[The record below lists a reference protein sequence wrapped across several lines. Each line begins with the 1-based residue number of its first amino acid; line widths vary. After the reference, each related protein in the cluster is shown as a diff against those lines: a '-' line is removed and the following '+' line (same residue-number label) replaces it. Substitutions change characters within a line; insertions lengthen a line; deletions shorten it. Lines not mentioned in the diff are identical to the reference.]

1 MNERTGFTPL
11 EIKDSNRVSKKFLT
25 GFTLIE
31 LLVVIS
37 IIALLVS
44 ILTPALSKAKKSA
57 QASMCLSN
65 QHQFGLLWKFY
76 CDEHGGFFPDRGS
89 GGTVGQED
97 TMNGWPYALEP
108 YYGNVDILLCP
119 AATKLY
125 DEGGKPPYAA
135 WTEGGGV
142 YHGSYTVNLWVANG
156 DKDEGPTHEFNLHC
170 WRTPYTK
177 SAAYAPLLS
186 DGNWKDC
193 QAYHRDVPPDYRGF
207 WWRPG
212 TNANELQ
219 RAVIDRHMEHVNIS
233 FLDFHSKKIGLK
245 ELWEIW
251 WHKDWNP
258 NNDPPPD
265 FCTPTAD
272 YDGWMCHMK
281 DYAGI

>member
-1 MNERTGFTPL
+1 MVM
-11 EIKDSNRVSKKFLT
+11 EIKGRSIIMKKRK

-76 CDEHGGFFPDRGS
+76 TDENGGFFPDRGDS
-89 GGTVGQED
+89 SPPVG
-97 TMNGWPYALEP
+97 MNGWQEELRP

-135 WTEGGGV
+135 WTDQTGN
-142 YHGSYTVNLWVANG
+142 YHGSYCVNLWVANG
-156 DKDEGPTHEFNLHC
+156 RDDEPPTHDFNVHC

-177 SAAYAPLLS
+177 SSAYVPLLS
-186 DGNWKDC
+186 DGNWKDS
-193 QAYHRDVPPDYRGF
+193 QIYHNDPPPDYEDF
-207 WWRPG
+207 WWEPG
-212 TNANELQ
+212 NNEIK
-219 RAVIDRHMEHVNIS
+219 RVAVNRHMEHVNIS
-233 FLDFHSKKIGLK
+233 YLDFHSKKVGLK
-245 ELWEIW
+245 ELWETW

-258 NNDPPPD
+258 TDAPPPD
-265 FCTPTAD
+265 FCTPTD
-272 YDGWMCHMK
+272 TYDGWMCHMK
-281 DYAGI
+281 DYFGV

>member
-1 MNERTGFTPL
+1 M
-11 EIKDSNRVSKKFLT
+11 KKRK

-76 CDEHGGFFPDRGS
+76 CDEHGGFFPERGS
-89 GGTVGQED
+89 SGDETWPDSGDAPSGV
-97 TMNGWPYALEP
+97 NGWQYELEP

-119 AATKLY
+119 AATRLIE
-125 DEGGKPPYAA
+125 EGGKPPYAA
-135 WTEGGGV
+135 WTDQTGV
-142 YHGSYTVNLWVANG
+142 YHSSYTVNLWVGNG
-156 DKDEGPTHEFNLHC
+156 GGEGDFDTNC

-207 WWRPG
+207 WWDPD
-212 TNANELQ
+212 TNQDELQ

-233 FLDFHSKKIGLK
+233 FLDFHSRKVGLK